1 MGFPSFYCIYNISGW
16 YVNYKKDLLFMND
29 NDFIYDPDY
38 SHWKDISEPK
48 DFQFEADLISTKQK
62 KKLL

>member
-1 MGFPSFYCIYNISGW
+1 
-16 YVNYKKDLLFMND
+16 MND